1 MNIKGTNIDVF
12 YDNPVVDNNKQS
24 ERVVIKDLPATLPA
38 HVIQA
43 YFLSLS
49 QIRVKSKV
57 LYARERIGGEVMS
70 PYINGD
76 RLVYITPNPAPPL
89 PKETVIGG
97 FPCRIWHRSQKNFCK
112 RCDSHGHR
120 TSDIGLCE
128 AYEADEMVTP
138 FRADSNPLSNFFK
151 CNITFQDRVFK
162 SSEHAYQFTK
172 CMFLNREDLAES
184 VYDAETP
191 RDSKSIA
198 AALHCHEQM
207 AEWTK
212 IKVNAMCKILAAKWN
227 CSGRFRQTLMSTS
240 NMTIA
245 EATQDMF
252 WGVDVAPNLALH
264 TKASKFLGSNHLG
277 RSLMAL
283 RDKVQIMDPI
293 SIDDIT
299 FRFSTPPESPKP
311 INKVSGSDMTSGSET
326 TGNSMYPQ
334 SSEPS
339 GDTVQDLSSL
349 NSTENMDTTAAPNIS
364 NDDPVSENPSGDTP
378 QPDAIPPPS
387 EYSDNDTSTTPVTT
401 YTSTPPVTTDTSTT
415 PVTTDTS
422 TTPVTTD
429 TSTTPVTTDT
439 STTPVTT
446 DTSATPVT
454 TDTST
459 TPVTTD
465 TSTTPV
471 TTDTSTTP
479 VTTDTSTTPVT
490 TDTSTTPV
498 TTDTSATPV
507 TTDTSTTPVTT
518 DTSTTPVTTDT
529 STTPVTTDTSATPV
543 TTDTSATPVIT
554 ETPTPIATTSNVHS
568 NTGKITPKENT
579 DADDD
584 VLPPTLFST
593 MGPKQPIRLPRK
605 SRSLSK
611 ELRRNINQG
620 NLDTFVVR
628 DSSMKRKPSG
638 DAIVSPTSDHVAKAI
653 RSDSGEV
660 VS

>member
-1 MNIKGTNIDVF
+1 
-12 YDNPVVDNNKQS
+12 
-24 ERVVIKDLPATLPA
+24 
-38 HVIQA
+38 
-43 YFLSLS
+43 
-49 QIRVKSKV
+49 
-57 LYARERIGGEVMS
+57 
-70 PYINGD
+70 
-76 RLVYITPNPAPPL
+76 
-89 PKETVIGG
+89 
-97 FPCRIWHRSQKNFCK
+97 
-112 RCDSHGHR
+112 
-120 TSDIGLCE
+120 
-128 AYEADEMVTP
+128 
-138 FRADSNPLSNFFK
+138 
-151 CNITFQDRVFK
+151 
-162 SSEHAYQFTK
+162 
-172 CMFLNREDLAES
+172 
-184 VYDAETP
+184 
-191 RDSKSIA
+191 
-198 AALHCHEQM
+198 M

-227 CSGRFRQTLMSTS
+227 CSGRFRRTLMSTS

-252 WGVDVAPNLALH
+252 WGVGVAPNLALH

-326 TGNSMYPQ
+326 TGNSMDPQ

-339 GDTVQDLSSL
+339 GDAVQDLSSL

-401 YTSTPPVTTDTSTT
+401 DTSTPPVTTDTSTP
-415 PVTTDTS
+415 PVK
-422 TTPVTTD
+422 
-429 TSTTPVTTDT
+429 
-439 STTPVTT
+439 
-446 DTSATPVT
+446 
-454 TDTST
+454 
-459 TPVTTD
+459 
-465 TSTTPV
+465 
-471 TTDTSTTP
+471 
-479 VTTDTSTTPVT
+479 
-490 TDTSTTPV
+490 
-498 TTDTSATPV
+498 
-507 TTDTSTTPVTT
+507 TDTSTTPVTT

-568 NTGKITPKENT
+568 NTGKITPKVNT

-593 MGPKQPIRLPRK
+593 MGPKPPIRLPRK
-605 SRSLSK
+605 SRSLSM

>member
-1 MNIKGTNIDVF
+1 MDITTEAVYLRDTDINIRGNIILELCTAVNNTWPGEAIGAQKVQQVWKLYVRSSSTRAGLIVRGMNIKGTKIDVF
-12 YDNPVVDNNKQS
+12 DENPVVDNNKQS

-172 CMFLNREDLAES
+172 CMFLNRDDLAES

-191 RDSKSIA
+191 RDAKSIA
-198 AALHCHEQM
+198 AVLHRHELM

-227 CSGRFRQTLMSTS
+227 CSGRFRQTLMATS
-240 NMTIA
+240 NMIIA

-252 WGVDVAPNLALH
+252 WGVGVAPNLALH
-264 TKASKFLGSNHLG
+264 TKSTKFLGSNHLG

-293 SIDDIT
+293 SIDDVT

-311 INKVSGSDMTSGSET
+311 INKVSGSDTTSGSET
-326 TGNSMYPQ
+326 TGSSMDPH

-364 NDDPVSENPSGDTP
+364 NDDPPSDNPPGDTSR
-378 QPDAIPPPS
+378 PDSIPPPF
-387 EYSDNDTSTTPVTT
+387 EYSDNDTS
-401 YTSTPPVTTDTSTT
+401 STPAPTITSTT

-429 TSTTPVTTDT
+429 TSTPPVTTDISTPPVSIDTSTAPVTTDT
-439 STTPVTT
+439 PTTT
-446 DTSATPVT
+446 
-454 TDTST
+454 
-459 TPVTTD
+459 
-465 TSTTPV
+465 
-471 TTDTSTTP
+471 
-479 VTTDTSTTPVT
+479 
-490 TDTSTTPV
+490 
-498 TTDTSATPV
+498 
-507 TTDTSTTPVTT
+507 
-518 DTSTTPVTTDT
+518 
-529 STTPVTTDTSATPV
+529 
-543 TTDTSATPVIT
+543 VIT
-554 ETPTPIATTSNVHS
+554 GTPTPIATTSNAHS
-568 NTGKITPKENT
+568 TTGKITSKENT
-579 DADDD
+579 DTNDD
-584 VLPPTLFST
+584 VLPPVLFST
-593 MGPKQPIRLPRK
+593 MSPKPPTRLPRK
-605 SRSLSK
+605 SRSISK
-611 ELRRNINQG
+611 DLRRNISQG
-620 NLDTFVVR
+620 NLDSFVVR

-638 DAIVSPTSDHVAKAI
+638 DAIVSPTSDHVAKSI
-653 RSDSGEV
+653 RSDSGEA